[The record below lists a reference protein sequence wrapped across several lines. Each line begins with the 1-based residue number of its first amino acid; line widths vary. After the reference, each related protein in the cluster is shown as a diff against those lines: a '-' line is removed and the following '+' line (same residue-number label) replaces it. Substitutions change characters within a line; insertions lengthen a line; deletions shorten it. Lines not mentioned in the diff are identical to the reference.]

1 VSTERFLA
9 HSRAMRALVE
19 QVRRFAAID
28 SNVLISGETGT
39 GKNAVA
45 RELHARGPRSRRPFV
60 VVDCAALTS
69 TLIDSELFGHERGAF
84 TDAIAA
90 RPGRFE
96 LAGTGTVYLDAV
108 TELSIEAQGKL
119 LRIVEEKRVERLG
132 GQTSMAVAARVIA
145 SADSGIEDAVR
156 EGRFRGDLFHRVGV
170 LPIRLPALRER
181 PDDIVPLTRYFL
193 ARLAAAG
200 RRQPPALSPDVASA
214 LRDHAWPGNVRELKH
229 VIERAYE
236 AAAGEPLALTH
247 LPNELLERPA
257 LTPQDVSGRRPTL
270 EEVERRYIAA
280 TLQHVRGNQTE
291 AARMLGIS
299 RKALWEKR
307 KRYGLE

>member
-1 VSTERFLA
+1 LDFFV
-9 HSRAMRALVE
+9 
-19 QVRRFAAID
+19 
-28 SNVLISGETGT
+28 
-39 GKNAVA
+39 
-45 RELHARGPRSRRPFV
+45 PF
-60 VVDCAALTS
+60 
-69 TLIDSELFGHERGAF
+69 IFYFG
-84 TDAIAA
+84 
-90 RPGRFE
+90 
-96 LAGTGTVYLDAV
+96 AGG
-108 TELSIEAQGKL
+108 
-119 LRIVEEKRVERLG
+119 
-132 GQTSMAVAARVIA
+132 
-145 SADSGIEDAVR
+145 
-156 EGRFRGDLFHRVGV
+156 
-170 LPIRLPALRER
+170 
-181 PDDIVPLTRYFL
+181 
-193 ARLAAAG
+193 AAAG